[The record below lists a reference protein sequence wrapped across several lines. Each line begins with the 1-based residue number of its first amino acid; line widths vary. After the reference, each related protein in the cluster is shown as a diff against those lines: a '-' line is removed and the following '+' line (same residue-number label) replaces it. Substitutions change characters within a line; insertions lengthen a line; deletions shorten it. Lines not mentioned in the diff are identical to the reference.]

1 MSNQRTHDVTT
12 TDGATISGTVH
23 GQGPP
28 LVFLQG
34 IMGDG
39 DLDWQALLPHMTGR
53 LTCHLPSWR
62 GRGLSSDHPDRSFGR
77 LVDDVRAYV
86 DSISEPTGLV
96 GWSAGA
102 NLALAAAGVQPD
114 MVEAVALVGP
124 NMPWLMDEHER
135 AALGGAVI
143 RMGEL
148 ATEGRLTDAIRI
160 FAEFPFNDQDIAV
173 AEDAGYFEAV
183 GPYVPNLLNVQQQAM
198 AYDGPTPDEPA
209 VLGAITAAVLVLHGS
224 DAKPHDLAAARHVAT
239 HVPNARIQEIPGA
252 GHAAPLTHPEAL
264 AEALTEFFLP
274 PQRPAEPAATSIDPS
289 PLDGAVDSFTE
300 GQLPRHPAT
309 SSTSDPPRSSACVR
323 LGAEAGAPAITVS
336 NG

>member
-1 MSNQRTHDVTT
+1 MRNQHTHFVACA
-12 TDGATISGTVH
+12 DGATVGGTVH

-39 DLDWQALLPHMTGR
+39 DLDWRALLPHVTGR
-53 LTCHLPSWR
+53 FTCHLPSWR
-62 GRGLSSDHPDRSFGR
+62 GRGLSGDHPDRSFGR

-102 NLALAAAGVQPD
+102 NLALAATGAQPD
-114 MVEAVALVGP
+114 LVDAVALVGP

-135 AALGGAVI
+135 AALGDAVN

-148 ATEGRLTDAIRI
+148 ATEGRLTDAIRT
-160 FAEFPFNDQDIAV
+160 FAESPFNDHDVAV
-173 AEDAGYFEAV
+173 AEDAGYFEAA

-198 AYDGPTPDEPA
+198 AYDGPTPEKPA
-209 VLGAITAAVLVLHGS
+209 VLAAITAPVLVLPGS
-224 DAKPHDLAAARHVAT
+224 DAKPHDLAAAQHVAT
-239 HVPNARIQEIPGA
+239 HVPDARIQEIPGA
-252 GHAAPLTHPEAL
+252 GHAAPLTHPEVL

-274 PQRPAEPAATSIDPS
+274 AQRPA
-289 PLDGAVDSFTE
+289 
-300 GQLPRHPAT
+300 
-309 SSTSDPPRSSACVR
+309 
-323 LGAEAGAPAITVS
+323 
-336 NG
+336 